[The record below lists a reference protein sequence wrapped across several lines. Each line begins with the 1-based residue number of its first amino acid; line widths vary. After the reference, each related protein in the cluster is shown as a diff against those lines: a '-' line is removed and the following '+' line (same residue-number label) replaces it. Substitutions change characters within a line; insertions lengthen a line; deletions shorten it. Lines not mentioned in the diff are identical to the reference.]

1 MLSIFRNNSRNPKM
15 NLPNN
20 TKSMRKYVTKN
31 PSGKQLCFIAA
42 RSELWNVLLVP
53 SICCFCLCMKY
64 IGRQI
69 HTEDVLGPSIGRVWR
84 SRSEVKVTRDKK
96 TFLSVA
102 CVRFMFGKA
111 SLGSSYNCFMCV
123 HLRWAWRSSSRDV
136 YQNSLFARDLICS
149 EALLNC
155 WVLSNELRFYVSD
168 RQKILVILETFFPA
182 SLMAYYWNS
191 KAVYRKPANDDL
203 VSCYELLM

>member
-1 MLSIFRNNSRNPKM
+1 MFFWRRQSVVFVCVWNISGAKF
-15 NLPNN
+15 
-20 TKSMRKYVTKN
+20 TRKTCWV
-31 PSGKQLCFIAA
+31 P
-42 RSELWNVLLVP
+42 RSDE
-53 SICCFCLCMKY
+53 FEGQGQK
-64 IGRQI
+64 
-69 HTEDVLGPSIGRVWR
+69 
-84 SRSEVKVTRDKK
+84 SRSPGIKK

-182 SLMAYYWNS
+182 SLLAYYWNS